1 MIKLINLDSKYFQSV
16 TKYLT
21 NSKKNTVAQD
31 QKTSMATSYLF
42 IYLFFYRYCQL
53 FIFGRETKQNN
64 FEISSK
70 FPDYFI
76 S

>member
-1 MIKLINLDSKYFQSV
+1 
-16 TKYLT
+16 
-21 NSKKNTVAQD
+21 
-31 QKTSMATSYLF
+31 MATSYLF
-42 IYLFFYRYCQL
+42 IYLFFYGYCQL